1 MNYSSIL
8 LIVVLVNCQL
18 LLSGCKSGDMSELH
32 GYIDDVLARPG
43 GHIEPVPY
51 IKPYE
56 AYTYKSAKENKRDP
70 FIAFY
75 TDVSKNKEKQSKTG
89 LTPDQV
95 TEIYHRNQEELEE
108 FELDSLRMVGTLR
121 DAIQTWGLI
130 LDPEGAVHRVRSGNY
145 IGRSTGKVTNIHEN
159 RVELREII
167 QNTQGRWEE
176 RIASIALVEG

>member
-8 LIVVLVNCQL
+8 IVVVLANCQ
-18 LLSGCKSGDMSELH
+18 LLSGCKSDDMTELH
-32 GYIDDVLARPG
+32 GYIDDILSRPG

-56 AYTYKSAKENKRDP
+56 AYTYESAKAGQRDP
-70 FIAFY
+70 FIPY
-75 TDVSKNKEKQSKTG
+75 YIDTEKNKEKQLNTG

-95 TEIYHRNQEELEE
+95 TEIFHRNQEELEV
-108 FELDSLRMVGTLR
+108 FELDSLRMVGTLK

-159 RVELREII
+159 SIELREIV
-167 QNTQGRWEE
+167 QNNQGSWEE
-176 RIASIALVEG
+176 RKASIALVEG